1 MNPRSDIPP
10 DASAALYFLPG
21 QYLFATFGED
31 RSTLKA
37 LSSTQVARAFRDLQT
52 DTGWLDRR
60 ILRYREAP
68 EGNAILSYEPASTR
82 TIFVELAGGHIETIT
97 IPLPTL
103 ILLGKGKDYFLWA
116 TAATRISS
124 KTCLAVAPLPNI
136 GSRLQGKICFGRNE
150 VPECHPGSVGAVWKL
165 IFETP
170 FNHDNVN
177 DKCLAEPTDVR
188 NLLVDLSRQKPKRF
202 PNSQLLM
209 SNTTIDDAWEA
220 IVEGR
225 RYDSRF

>member
-1 MNPRSDIPP
+1 MKQNGDIPP

-31 RSTLKA
+31 KTSLKA
-37 LSSTQVARAFRDLQT
+37 LSSNQVARAFRDFQT

-82 TIFVELAGGHIETIT
+82 SIFIELSSGKIERLIL
-97 IPLPTL
+97 PLPTL
-103 ILLGKGKDYFLWA
+103 VLLGKGKDYFLWA
-116 TAATRISS
+116 TSAARVSSMTR
-124 KTCLAVAPLPNI
+124 LAVVPLPNV
-136 GSRLQGKICFGRNE
+136 GSGMHGKICFGRNE
-150 VPECHPGSVGAVWKL
+150 VPQCHPSTLAAVWKL

-177 DKCLAEPTDVR
+177 DKCLTEPRDVR
-188 NLLVDLSRQKPKRF
+188 KLLVELARTSPKRF
-202 PNSQLLM
+202 PGTQLLV
-209 SNTTIDDAWEA
+209 SNATVSEAWDT
-220 IVEGR
+220 IVEQR
-225 RYDSRF
+225 RYDTRF